1 MNLIIKLSYQASRL
15 LLLLFKPM
23 TVGVRLLMLRE
34 EQVLLVNHVYEDEWY
49 LPGGLVEKGET
60 LEAAARREA
69 FEEVGATL
77 ADLQL
82 YGVYT
87 NMKYGRSDHIV
98 VFISQDFSLNG
109 QSDHEIK
116 ALSFYPLDALP
127 QNISTGSQNRVEDL
141 LGNTQVRF
149 GKW

>member
-1 MNLIIKLSYQASRL
+1 
-15 LLLLFKPM
+15 
-23 TVGVRLLMLRE
+23 LLMLRG
-34 EQVLLVNHVYEDEWY
+34 EQVLLVNHVYENTWY

-77 ADLQL
+77 ADIDL

-98 VFISQDFSLNG
+98 VFISRDFSLNG
-109 QSDHEIK
+109 HSDHEIK
-116 ALSFYPLDALP
+116 AVDFYPLDALP
-127 QNISTGSQNRVEDL
+127 ENTSSGSRNRVEDL
-141 LGNTQVRF
+141 VRNTQVCF
-149 GKW
+149 GNW

>member
-1 MNLIIKLSYQASRL
+1 MNLIIKLAYQASRL
-15 LLLLFKPM
+15 FLLLFKPM
-23 TVGVRLLMLRE
+23 TVGVRLLMLRG
-34 EQVLLVNHVYEDEWY
+34 EQVLLVNHVYENTWY

-77 ADLQL
+77 ADIDL

-98 VFISQDFSLNG
+98 VFISRDFSLNG

-116 ALSFYPLDALP
+116 ALDFYPLDALP
-127 QNISTGSQNRVEDL
+127 ENTSSGSRNRVKDL
-141 LGNTQVRF
+141 IRNTQVRF
-149 GKW
+149 GNW

>member
-1 MNLIIKLSYQASRL
+1 MNLIIKLAYQASRL
-15 LLLLFKPM
+15 FLLLFKPM
-23 TVGVRLLMLRE
+23 TVGVRLLMLRG
-34 EQVLLVNHVYEDEWY
+34 EQVLLVNHVYENTWY

-77 ADLQL
+77 ADIDL

-98 VFISQDFSLNG
+98 VFISKDFSLNG

-116 ALSFYPLDALP
+116 ALDFYPLDALP
-127 QNISTGSQNRVEDL
+127 ENTSSGSRNRVKDL
-141 LGNTQVRF
+141 IRNTQVRF
-149 GKW
+149 GNW